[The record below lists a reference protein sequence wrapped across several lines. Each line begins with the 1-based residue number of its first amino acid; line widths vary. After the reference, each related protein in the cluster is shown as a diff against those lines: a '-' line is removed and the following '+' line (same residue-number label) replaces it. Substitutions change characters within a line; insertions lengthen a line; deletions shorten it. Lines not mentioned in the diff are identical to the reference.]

1 MRIFGITIPDN
12 KHLSIALTEVYG
24 VGRPRA
30 LKVLAETN
38 IEPTRK
44 APSLT
49 TDEENAIRTLLE
61 TYTLEGNLRRE
72 TGQHIKRLKDITSYR
87 GSRHSRSLPVRGQRT
102 RVNSRTVRGN
112 KRTTMGSG
120 KIKTSKT

>member
-30 LKVLAETN
+30 LKVLSEVG

-44 APSLT
+44 APSLS
-49 TDEENAIRTLLE
+49 TDEENSIRTLLE
-61 TYTLEGNLRRE
+61 AYTLEGNLRRE
-72 TGQHIKRLKDITSYR
+72 TGQHIKRLKDISSYR
-87 GSRHSRSLPVRGQRT
+87 GSRHSRNLPVRGQRT
-102 RVNSRTVRGN
+102 RVNSRTVRCN